1 MDKIYSDW
9 NKWIIIRRMVSEKY
23 AELEKA
29 ICAISPKE
37 KREERIKYCKRIVRN
52 LFPVKEMDTKAKQ
65 KWVDNI
71 SAVDLLFVYSL
82 LNDVLRC
89 FYYHCPMSVRPI
101 AKNNDIIIDYNLFR
115 CGDFEFSNND
125 LYKKIA
131 KNLSMFEYAS
141 KIYDGKFD
149 TKNVPARKDYAVE
162 LYNLDYRKSVVA
174 LLIED
179 ALPRIR
185 KVSKGEVA
193 EFDEAR
199 KYFRLSSHQIVEGKE
214 AEANCMGMLSIPNP
228 ERDMLYGDDELE
240 TNSYQ
245 LIGLDEFGHPITVD
259 KNHQRYDYTGKPIDD
274 DSYICPIDD

>member
-1 MDKIYSDW
+1 MLYSDW

-29 ICAISPKE
+29 ISSITPQTA
-37 KREERIKYCKRIVRN
+37 REERIKYCKRIVRN
-52 LFPVKEMDTKAKQ
+52 LFPVKDMTEKQ
-65 KWVDNI
+65 KKKWVDNI

-101 AKNNDIIIDYNLFR
+101 AHNNDVIINYNLFR
-115 CGDFEFSNND
+115 CGDLELSNAT

-131 KNLSMFEYAS
+131 KNLAMFEYVS

-149 TKNVPARKDYAVE
+149 TINVPKRKDYAVE
-162 LYNLDYRKSVVA
+162 LYNLEYRKSVVA

-185 KVSKGEVA
+185 EATKGQVA
-193 EFDEAR
+193 DFNEAK
-199 KYFRLSSHQIVEGKE
+199 KYFRLNSHQIVEGREPE
-214 AEANCMGMLSIPNP
+214 AMCMGMLSVPNP
-228 ERDMLYGDDELE
+228 AVDMLYGEDEME
-240 TNSYQ
+240 ITSHEVV
-245 LIGLDEFGHPITVD
+245 GLDEFGHPITKD
-259 KNHQRYDYTGKPIDD
+259 SSHQRYDHQGNPIDD
-274 DSYICPIDD
+274 DSYVCPIDD